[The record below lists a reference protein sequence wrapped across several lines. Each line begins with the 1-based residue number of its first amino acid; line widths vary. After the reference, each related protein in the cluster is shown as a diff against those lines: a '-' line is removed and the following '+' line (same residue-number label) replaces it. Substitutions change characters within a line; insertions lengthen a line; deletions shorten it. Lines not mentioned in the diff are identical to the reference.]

1 MTTFNGMFVSL
12 EISKYPL
19 TEDYIAQ
26 VLAFIERL
34 QGHPELE
41 VLTNPMSTHIYGPLE
56 VAFPVVQRAIA
67 ESFDGPAAA
76 ALVMK
81 VLPGDVRDL

>member
-1 MTTFNGMFVSL
+1 MTTFGGMFVSL

-34 QGHPELE
+34 HGHPELE
-41 VLTNPMSTHIYGPLE
+41 VLTNPMSTHIYGPLD

-67 ESFDGPAAA
+67 ESFAGPAAA
-76 ALVMK
+76 ALVLK

>member
-1 MTTFNGMFVSL
+1 MMTFNGMFVSL

-19 TEDYIAQ
+19 TEDYISH
-26 VLAFIERL
+26 VLAFIDRL

-67 ESFDGPAAA
+67 ESFAGPAAA

>member
-1 MTTFNGMFVSL
+1 MMTFNGMFVSL

-19 TEDYIAQ
+19 TEDYISH
-26 VLAFIERL
+26 VLAFIDRL
-34 QGHPELE
+34 QGQPELE

-67 ESFDGPAAA
+67 ESFAGPAAA